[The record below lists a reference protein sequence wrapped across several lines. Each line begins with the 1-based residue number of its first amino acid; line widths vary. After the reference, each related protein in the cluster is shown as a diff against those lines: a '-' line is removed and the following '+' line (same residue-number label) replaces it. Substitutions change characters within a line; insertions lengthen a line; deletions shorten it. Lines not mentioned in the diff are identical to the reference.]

1 MQEMQVELNCP
12 ELEAASAA
20 CDTELPCW
28 VFDGRAFP
36 VGWIVPCIACVGLPG
51 TNIDD

>member
-12 ELEAASAA
+12 EAAASAA

-51 TNIDD
+51 TNIDG